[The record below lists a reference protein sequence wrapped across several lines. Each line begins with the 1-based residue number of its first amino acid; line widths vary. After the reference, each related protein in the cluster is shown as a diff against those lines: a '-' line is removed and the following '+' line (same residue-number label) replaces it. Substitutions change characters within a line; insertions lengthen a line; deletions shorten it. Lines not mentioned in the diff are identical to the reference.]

1 MPCAGRGSNSEL
13 AAKAALGPRRII
25 IPRLSIYG
33 ITIYQYNPHR
43 KIHRMC
49 NYFDSMENVMI
60 FSITDS
66 INYVFEFRL
75 ENVYADFDFMEKHE
89 M

>member
-1 MPCAGRGSNSEL
+1 
-13 AAKAALGPRRII
+13 
-25 IPRLSIYG
+25 
-33 ITIYQYNPHR
+33 
-43 KIHRMC
+43 MC